1 LARQRAAE
9 RVAGAPQEHHAVTI
23 YTVAPNVIQGTDWED
38 RKEQYTDHLVARAEK
53 HVPGL
58 AAATRTRVIVT
69 PADFRCRV
77 RQHHHSFGG
86 IAPVRDRPNPST
98 RTPIR
103 NLWFAGSQ
111 SESGGGVLGVMKGA
125 ERQ

>member
-1 LARQRAAE
+1 MAC
-9 RVAGAPQEHHAVTI
+9 T
-23 YTVAPNVIQGTDWED
+23 
-38 RKEQYTDHLVARAEK
+38 EK

-58 AAATRTRVIVT
+58 AEATRTRVIVT
-69 PADFRCRV
+69 PADFRRRV

-86 IAPVRDRPNPST
+86 IASVRDRPNPSY

-111 SESGGGVLGVMKGA
+111 SEGCGGVLGVMKGA
-125 ERQ
+125 RTAARAMGEQ